1 MMPTDT
7 HGLMWTYSLP
17 IIFAPEN
24 TSTAAMPCRNYRS
37 RSSESDSTKYT
48 ERSPSIA
55 MTFEL

>member
-24 TSTAAMPCRNYRS
+24 TSTAARPCRNYRS
-37 RSSESDSTKYT
+37 RSSESDSTKYS